1 MSAST
6 ETIPVTTVPAG
17 ARHPRERALTG
28 LGPHLVTMTALG
40 LLFLLPARTVAGL
53 EGEAAW
59 HAAGM
64 FAAGLSA
71 SLILHELAHAVVSTA
86 GGNPVRS
93 IHLGWLGGHVLF
105 PETITPKALLAA
117 ILAGPAVN
125 LILAATLGWTWL
137 NAGVSLA
144 ESTPVTF
151 ALAAVAAANALLG
164 LFNLMPAH
172 DLDGEVAI
180 SAAVEALGA
189 PERLGLTVATIAGLS
204 YACGL
209 LAVPLLLSGVLPTV
223 VMASAGLY
231 GVLVLHQTVTAA
243 RHR

>member
-1 MSAST
+1 MSAPT

-17 ARHPRERALTG
+17 VRHPRERPLTG
-28 LGPHLVTMTALG
+28 LGPHLVTMTALAG
-40 LLFLLPARTVAGL
+40 LLLLPARAVAGM

-71 SLILHELAHAVVSTA
+71 SLILHELAQAVVSTA
-86 GGNPVRS
+86 GGHPVRS

-105 PETITPKALLAA
+105 PETITPKVLLAA

-125 LILAATLGWTWL
+125 LILAATLGWTWWRT
-137 NAGVSLA
+137 GVPLA
-144 ESTPVTF
+144 DSTPVTF
-151 ALAAVAAANALLG
+151 ALAAVAATNVVLG
-164 LFNLMPAH
+164 LFNLMPAPE
-172 DLDGEVAI
+172 LDGEVAI

-189 PERLGLTVATIAGLS
+189 PDWVGVVVATIAGLS

-209 LAVPLLLSGVLPTV
+209 LAVPLLLGGTLPLV
-223 VMASAGLY
+223 VTAAAGLY